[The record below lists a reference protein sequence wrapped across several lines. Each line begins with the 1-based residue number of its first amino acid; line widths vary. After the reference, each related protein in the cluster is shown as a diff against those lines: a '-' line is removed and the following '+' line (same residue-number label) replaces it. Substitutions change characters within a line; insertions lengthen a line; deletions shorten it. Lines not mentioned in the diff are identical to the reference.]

1 MIDKNVKKPSKYKEV
16 KSLSQFLFSYLRDCG
31 VKFCFGVPGDYI
43 LSLFKALE
51 ETPGIEAVVSTHE
64 PGAAF
69 SADAY
74 GRISGLGVL
83 MVTYGVGGFNAMN
96 GVACAYAE
104 SSPLL
109 VISGGFPTGTYGGD
123 NKNLFTP
130 DAHHFVKHF
139 ASQRNAYRNIT
150 DLDLRIESGDTAAH
164 TIIRAV
170 THAFK
175 TKLPVYLEIPTDLM
189 NAQIPLPDR
198 IEELKH
204 EDSEIEMDVVER
216 AVSLFIERIET
227 AHYPVILTGVEIGRY
242 GLQDEILHMMKARNI
257 PIATTILAKGT
268 FDESREGILGVYAG
282 VISQSTETRKIV
294 EKSDLVIML
303 GVKVTDVNCGIFT
316 AELKREK
323 ILIAKSGWIGDGYM
337 RISNEIPFPTFITH
351 LSKKIIPVN
360 HEPTWPDIPQPGL
373 GFSDILIDRYF
384 GVINRFLDGSNVVIA
399 DTGDSCYGSLFMTI
413 RRKNGYIAPTFY
425 NTMGFAV
432 PAALGVQLA
441 DPRCRPVVLVGD
453 GAFQMTGFELSV
465 IAKWS
470 LNPIVI
476 IFNNKGYGMQRIFVD
491 GPFNDIKEWDYT
503 RIVDLLGGGKA
514 WKVSTAAEM
523 EDALK
528 NAIKNKPGF
537 SLIEAVL
544 PKKEVSTGLQL
555 MGKAL
560 TREKKGICPF
570 NVDNK
575 SCSHQHHCSFCR
587 ATIWK

>member
-1 MIDKNVKKPSKYKEV
+1 MIAKNVEKTLKDKEI

-51 ETPGIEAVVSTHE
+51 ETPGIEAVVPTHE

-109 VISGGFPTGTYGGD
+109 VISGGLPTGTNVGE

-130 DAHHFVKHF
+130 DAHHFVKHS
-139 ASQRNAYRNIT
+139 ASQRDAYRNIT
-150 DLDLRIESGDTAAH
+150 DLDLRIESAETAAH
-164 TIIRAV
+164 TIIQAV

-175 TKLPVYLEIPTDLM
+175 TKLPVYLEIPTNLM
-189 NAQIPLPDR
+189 NAQIAVPDK
-198 IEELKH
+198 IEELKY
-204 EDSEIEMDVVER
+204 EDREIEMDILER
-216 AVSLFIERIET
+216 TVSLFIERIET
-227 AHYPVILTGVEIGRY
+227 AQYPVILVGVEVGRY

-257 PIATTILAKGT
+257 PIATTILAKGI

-316 AELKREK
+316 ADLKREK

-337 RISNEIPFPTFITH
+337 RIGNDIPFATFITR

-360 HEPTWPDIPQPGL
+360 QAPTWPDIPQPDL
-373 GFSDILIDRYF
+373 GSSDILIDRYF
-384 GVINRFLDGSNVVIA
+384 SIINQFLDGNNVVIA

-413 RRKNGYIAPTFY
+413 RRKNGFIAPTFY

-441 DPRCRPVVLVGD
+441 DPQCRPIVLVGD

-465 IAKWS
+465 IQKWG

-476 IFNNKGYGMQRIFVD
+476 LFNNKGYGMQRIFVD

-503 RIVDLLGGGKA
+503 RIVDLVGGGKA
-514 WKVSTAAEM
+514 WKVSTATEM
-523 EDALK
+523 EDTLK
-528 NAIKNKPGF
+528 NAIKNKSGF
-537 SLIEAVL
+537 SLIEALL
-544 PKKEVSTGLQL
+544 PQKMVSTGLQL

-560 TREKKGICPF
+560 IREKKGICPF
-570 NVDNK
+570 NEDNK
-575 SCSHQHHCSFCR
+575 SCNHQHHCAFCR